1 MQYFRYFTVIILI
14 GLLLATLSCCKKET
28 KEPTLAD
35 NYPNRVLMD
44 KSLIRGDDGDSF
56 HYDTL
61 TIRVLGMDTPEITH
75 EEHGFFEDQPY
86 GREAFA
92 LTKEIF
98 QKAERIEYVPHQ
110 NDKYGR
116 LLAHVF
122 VDGELL
128 SEKLIRAGLAYETIS
143 HYGDNGFKDIA
154 AHILEVAK
162 NAPTPQFEPPWKWRR
177 ENRRE
182 PVTTE
187 NH

>member
-1 MQYFRYFTVIILI
+1 MKRSLFYIQLIFPAIL
-14 GLLLATLSCCKKET
+14 LVTLSCVRKET
-28 KEPTLAD
+28 KEPTLVD

-44 KSLIRGDDGDSF
+44 KSLIRNDDGDSF

-86 GREAFA
+86 GLEAAA
-92 LTKEIF
+92 LTQEIF

-143 HYGDNGFKDIA
+143 HYGDNDFKDIA

-162 NAPTPQFEPPWKWRR
+162 DAPTPQFEPPWKWRR
-177 ENRRE
+177 EHRKE
-182 PVTTE
+182 P
-187 NH
+187 NQK

>member
-1 MQYFRYFTVIILI
+1 MKHYRTCIP
-14 GLLLATLSCCKKET
+14 LLLAMVVLSSLSCGKKA
-28 KEPTLAD
+28 PPSLAD

-44 KSLIRGDDGDSF
+44 KSLIRNDDGDSF

-92 LTKEIF
+92 LTRKIF
-98 QKAERIEYVPHQ
+98 QTAERIEYIPFQ

-128 SEKLIRAGLAYETIS
+128 SEKLIRAGLAYETVS
-143 HYGDNGFKDIA
+143 HYGDNGFKDLA
-154 AHILEVAK
+154 DHILKVASESPK
-162 NAPTPQFEPPWKWRR
+162 PQFEPPWTWRR
-177 ENRRE
+177 EHRQE
-182 PVTTE
+182 PAAQETQ
-187 NH
+187 